1 VLAPI
6 ARRVGLSTLVT
17 NASEH
22 TGADVSELSRPFWL
36 TSAAA
41 MLAGARPMPQIGI
54 AAVTCHV
61 YFQPTIRLFPA
72 RFRPKH
78 SAMNRLLL
86 TRIAI
91 LLSAPALLQGQNSRS
106 EATAPSRQFGLVIE
120 GGIEYGG
127 DQLVEL
133 LFTNGGTQK
142 LLAGQGGTVAAGL
155 QFQPTAAPQL
165 SVMATVGYKIVTNA
179 SSNSSIGLTRI
190 PIEVIGHWNFV
201 PDWSVGV
208 GVVRH
213 AAVKFDG
220 DGFLPDADL
229 TASTGA
235 TVEIG
240 WRWATLSYTGIN
252 YAAPSGA
259 KLNAG
264 SFGASVR
271 WIYKGKKRR

>member
-1 VLAPI
+1 
-6 ARRVGLSTLVT
+6 
-17 NASEH
+17 
-22 TGADVSELSRPFWL
+22 
-36 TSAAA
+36 
-41 MLAGARPMPQIGI
+41 MLADARAMQRLAI
-54 AAVTCHV
+54 AAVACPV
-61 YFQPTIRLFPA
+61 YFQPSLHHFPS

-78 SAMNRLLL
+78 SAMNRLIL
-86 TRIAI
+86 TRLAI
-91 LLSAPALLQGQNSRS
+91 LLSAPVLLHGQNSRS
-106 EATAPSRQFGLVIE
+106 NAAAPSPQFGLVIE

-155 QFQPTAAPQL
+155 QFQPAAVPQL
-165 SVMATVGYKIVTNA
+165 SVLATVGYKFVTNA
-179 SSNSSIGLTRI
+179 SNNSSIGLTRI
-190 PIEVIGHWNFV
+190 PIEVIGHWTFA

-229 TASTGA
+229 GASTGA

-264 SFGASVR
+264 SVGASVR
-271 WIYKGKKRR
+271 WVYKGKKRR